1 MAAKDNYQL
10 LVEKLD
16 QFIRKYYVNQLIR
29 GGLYSIGTILI
40 LFLAV
45 SLMEHY
51 FYFGTGARLFR
62 FLAGIPGG
70 LRHLGGAPAIGVLPI
85 GQGDFARTGGPNY
98 W

>member
-51 FYFGTGARLFR
+51 FYFGPGARKL
-62 FLAGIPGG
+62 
-70 LRHLGGAPAIGVLPI
+70 LRLTAKKRMSIVPMLK
-85 GQGDFARTGGPNY
+85 
-98 W
+98 